1 MDREDDNYLEETVIS
16 EIDENGIYSKTALL
30 MNDNVRFGKYLLQR
44 SSRDG
49 TITRRLIRYTFSLNV
64 DTLGKA
70 FYDAY
75 IMTYLP
81 NITKRYQDQR
91 ENEVI
96 EDIYGN
102 KIKFVYDS
110 IYAVF
115 IEPNVT
121 VELEQLYDKLTAEV
135 LEKVRTYGRDMEISR
150 WD

>member
-1 MDREDDNYLEETVIS
+1 MDREDDNYLEEMVIN
-16 EIDENGIYSKTALL
+16 EEEMEGYYLKTSIL
-30 MNDNVRFGKYLLQR
+30 MNDNVKFTKFISQSSFG
-44 SSRDG
+44 G
-49 TITRRLIRYTFSLNV
+49 EITRRAIDYTLNLNV

-81 NITKRYQDQR
+81 YITKRYQNTWG
-91 ENEVI
+91 NEEI

-102 KIKFVYDS
+102 KIEFVSDS
-110 IYAVF
+110 LYRIF
-115 IEPNVT
+115 IDPNVT

-150 WD
+150 WG

>member
-1 MDREDDNYLEETVIS
+1 MDREDDNYLEETVIN
-16 EIDENGIYSKTALL
+16 EKEMEGFYLKTSIL
-30 MNDNVRFGKYLLQR
+30 MNDNVKFTKFISQSSYGGEITER
-44 SSRDG
+44 S
-49 TITRRLIRYTFSLNV
+49 LRYGLNLNV

-81 NITKRYQDQR
+81 NITKRYQDKR

-102 KIKFVYDS
+102 KIIFVYDS
-110 IYAVF
+110 RYAVF

-150 WD
+150 WG

>member
-1 MDREDDNYLEETVIS
+1 MDREDDNYLEEMVIN
-16 EIDENGIYSKTALL
+16 EKEMEGFYLKTSIL
-30 MNDNVRFGKYLLQR
+30 MNDNVKFTKLISQ
-44 SSRDG
+44 SSYG
-49 TITRRLIRYTFSLNV
+49 GEITSRAIDYTFSLNV

-81 NITKRYQDQR
+81 NITKRYQNTWG
-91 ENEVI
+91 NEEI

-102 KIKFVYDS
+102 KIEFVPDS
-110 IYAVF
+110 LYCIF
-115 IEPNVT
+115 IDPNVT

-150 WD
+150 LD

>member
-1 MDREDDNYLEETVIS
+1 MDREDDNCLEETVIN
-16 EIDENGIYSKTALL
+16 EEEMEGLYLKTSIL
-30 MNDNVRFGKYLLQR
+30 MNDNVKFTKFISQ
-44 SSRDG
+44 SSYG
-49 TITRRLIRYTFSLNV
+49 GEITSRAIDYTFSLNV

-81 NITKRYQDQR
+81 NITKRYQNTWG
-91 ENEVI
+91 NEEI

-102 KIKFVYDS
+102 KIEFVPDS
-110 IYAVF
+110 LYRIF
-115 IEPNVT
+115 IDPNVT

>member
-1 MDREDDNYLEETVIS
+1 
-16 EIDENGIYSKTALL
+16 
-30 MNDNVRFGKYLLQR
+30 MNDNVRFAKYITQ
-44 SSRDG
+44 SSNG
-49 TITRRLIRYTFSLNV
+49 
-64 DTLGKA
+64 GE
-70 FYDAY
+70 
-75 IMTYLP
+75 
-81 NITKRYQDQR
+81 ITKRYQDQR
-91 ENEVI
+91 GNEVI

-110 IYAVF
+110 IYGVF

>member
-1 MDREDDNYLEETVIS
+1 MDREDDNCLEETVIS
-16 EIDENGIYSKTALL
+16 EIDESGIYSKTALL
-30 MNDNVRFGKYLLQR
+30 MNDNVRFGKYLLQ
-44 SSRDG
+44 SSGDG
-49 TITRRLIRYTFSLNV
+49 TITRRAIRYTFSLNV

-102 KIKFVYDS
+102 KIEFASESTYC
-110 IYAVF
+110 IY

>member
-81 NITKRYQDQR
+81 NITKRYQNTWG
-91 ENEVI
+91 NEEI

-102 KIKFVYDS
+102 KIEFASESTYC
-110 IYAVF
+110 IY

-121 VELEQLYDKLTAEV
+121 AELEQLYDKLTAEV

>member
-30 MNDNVRFGKYLLQR
+30 MNDNVRFGKYLLQG
-44 SSRDG
+44 SRDG
-49 TITRRLIRYTFSLNV
+49 TITRRSIRYTFSLNV
-64 DTLGKA
+64 DTLEKA

-81 NITKRYQDQR
+81 NITKRYQDKR
-91 ENEVI
+91 GNEVI

-121 VELEQLYDKLTAEV
+121 AELEQLYDKLTAEV

>member
-1 MDREDDNYLEETVIS
+1 MDREDDNYLEEMVIN
-16 EIDENGIYSKTALL
+16 EEEMEGFYLKTSIL
-30 MNDNVRFGKYLLQR
+30 MNDNVKFTKLISQ
-44 SSRDG
+44 SSYG
-49 TITRRLIRYTFSLNV
+49 GEITSRAIDYIFSLNV

-81 NITKRYQDQR
+81 NITKRYQNTWG
-91 ENEVI
+91 NEEI

-102 KIKFVYDS
+102 KIEFVPDS
-110 IYAVF
+110 LYCIF
-115 IEPNVT
+115 IDPNVT

-150 WD
+150 WG

>member
-1 MDREDDNYLEETVIS
+1 MAREDDNYLEEMVIN
-16 EIDENGIYSKTALL
+16 EKEMEGLYLKTSIL
-30 MNDNVRFGKYLLQR
+30 MNDNVKFTKFISQ
-44 SSRDG
+44 SSYG
-49 TITRRLIRYTFSLNV
+49 GEITGRGIRYTLNLNV

-81 NITKRYQDQR
+81 NITKRYQNTWG
-91 ENEVI
+91 NEES

-102 KIKFVYDS
+102 IIEFVSDS
-110 IYAVF
+110 LYHIY
-115 IEPNVT
+115 IDPNVT

-150 WD
+150 WG

>member
-1 MDREDDNYLEETVIS
+1 MDREDDNYLEEMVIN
-16 EIDENGIYSKTALL
+16 EKEMEGLYLKTSIL
-30 MNDNVRFGKYLLQR
+30 MNDNVKFTKFISQ
-44 SSRDG
+44 SSYG
-49 TITRRLIRYTFSLNV
+49 GEITGRGIRYTLNLNV

-81 NITKRYQDQR
+81 NITKRYQNTWG
-91 ENEVI
+91 NEEI

-102 KIKFVYDS
+102 KIEFVSESTYC
-110 IYAVF
+110 IY
-115 IEPNVT
+115 IDPNVT

>member
-1 MDREDDNYLEETVIS
+1 MDREDDNYLEEMVIN
-16 EIDENGIYSKTALL
+16 EKEMEGFYLKTSIL
-30 MNDNVRFGKYLLQR
+30 MNDNVKFTKLISQ
-44 SSRDG
+44 SSYG
-49 TITRRLIRYTFSLNV
+49 GEITSRAIDYTFSLNV

-81 NITKRYQDQR
+81 NITKRYQNTWG
-91 ENEVI
+91 NEEI

-102 KIKFVYDS
+102 KIEFVPDS
-110 IYAVF
+110 LYRIF
-115 IEPNVT
+115 IDPNVT

-150 WD
+150 WG

>member
-1 MDREDDNYLEETVIS
+1 MDREDDNYLEEMVIN
-16 EIDENGIYSKTALL
+16 EKEMEGFYLKTSIL
-30 MNDNVRFGKYLLQR
+30 MNDNVKFTKLISQ
-44 SSRDG
+44 SSYG
-49 TITRRLIRYTFSLNV
+49 GEITSRAIDYIFSLNV

-81 NITKRYQDQR
+81 NITKRYQNTW

-110 IYAVF
+110 IYGVF
-115 IEPNVT
+115 IAPNVT

>member
-16 EIDENGIYSKTALL
+16 EKEMEGFYLKTSIL
-30 MNDNVRFGKYLLQR
+30 MNDNVKFTKLISQ
-44 SSRDG
+44 SSYG
-49 TITRRLIRYTFSLNV
+49 GEITSRAIDYTFSLNV

-81 NITKRYQDQR
+81 NITKRYQNTWG
-91 ENEVI
+91 NEEI

-102 KIKFVYDS
+102 KIEFVSDS
-110 IYAVF
+110 LYSIF
-115 IEPNVT
+115 IDPNVT

-150 WD
+150 WG

>member
-30 MNDNVRFGKYLLQR
+30 MNDNVRFGKYLLQ

-49 TITRRLIRYTFSLNV
+49 TITRRAIIYTFSLNV

-91 ENEVI
+91 GNEVI

-110 IYAVF
+110 IYGVF
-115 IEPNVT
+115 IDPNVT

-150 WD
+150 WG